1 MATVVKYWNPDSA
14 AGGTGDDPGTAG
26 ANRAYHDYPELEAA
40 EATGLPTD
48 GDIFQARRSG
58 TAVDA
63 VRLGDLTGWV
73 TGASNYLQIMSDDGV
88 RKTVTNTVV
97 NTRIIRMLNADHQYV
112 RVEGFDFEQNQA
124 SSPRE
129 CIGVDIGAATGDVR
143 FDNVR
148 AFNAGTGRH
157 GFYFR
162 GGISK
167 ISNCAAFANAGSG
180 FFNNSASLVEL
191 YCRYCV
197 AYNNG
202 ARGFTSASSP
212 VANLINCYAGA
223 NTTADYDSD
232 FATITN
238 CASSD
243 TTGDTGL
250 QNIAA
255 STSAGAYFTN
265 LTAGS
270 EDFHI
275 DADNSALEDAG
286 TDVSSD
292 TDFAVSLDAEGN
304 TRHAT
309 TPDIGMYESVGG
321 GPEDLPIPGKLI
333 NGNAIT
339 RAAYW

>member
-1 MATVVKYWNPDSA
+1 MATVVKYWDPDSA
-14 AGGTGDDPGTAG
+14 AGGDGTTTATAG

-40 EATGLPTD
+40 EATDIDTD

-58 TAVDA
+58 TATDTVPIDT
-63 VRLGDLTGWV
+63 LTGWT
-73 TGASNYLQIMSDDGV
+73 TGASNYLQIMSNDGT
-88 RKTVTNTVV
+88 RKKLVNSTNNIRILQVV
-97 NTRIIRMLNADHQYV
+97 EDYV
-112 RVEGFDFEQNQA
+112 RVEGFDFEQNQSA
-124 SSPRE
+124 SFRE
-129 CIGVDIGAATGDVR
+129 CIR
-143 FDNVR
+143 FSAPGGLTSEMIVDNVR
-148 AFNAGTGRH
+148 CSGAGTSKV
-157 GFYFR
+157 GFNCDD
-162 GGISK
+162 GIVK
-167 ISNCAAFANAGSG
+167 LSNCAAFGNGSHG
-180 FFNNSASLVEL
+180 FSCITAASGLET
-191 YCRYCV
+191 YGRYCV
-197 AYNNG
+197 AYNN
-202 ARGFTSASSP
+202 ASRGFNATASAT
-212 VANLINCYAGA
+212 ADFINCYSGG
-223 NTTADYDSD
+223 NSSDDYDAD
-232 FATITN
+232 TTTTN

-286 TDVSSD
+286 TDVPS
-292 TDFAVSLDAEGN
+292 VSLDAEGN

>member
-1 MATVVKYWNPDSA
+1 MATVVRYWDPDSA
-14 AGGTGDDPGTAG
+14 AGGDGTTTATAG

-40 EATGLPTD
+40 EATDLPTD
-48 GDIFQARRSG
+48 GDIFRARRSG
-58 TAVDA
+58 TATDA
-63 VRLGDLTGWV
+63 VPMDSLSGWT
-73 TGASNYLQIMSDDGV
+73 TGASNYLEIMSDDGT
-88 RKTVTNTVV
+88 RKELV
-97 NTRIIRMLNADHQYV
+97 NATDNVRIINITQDYV
-112 RVEGFDFEQNQA
+112 RISGFDLEQNQSA
-124 SSPRE
+124 TFRE
-129 CIGVDIGAATGDVR
+129 CVRVSAPGDLTSEVII
-143 FDNVR
+143 DNVR
-148 AFNAGTGRH
+148 TYGAAGGTE
-157 GFYFR
+157 GFVFDD
-162 GGISK
+162 GIVK
-167 ISNCAAFANAGSG
+167 ISNSASFANDDHG
-180 FFNNSASLVEL
+180 FSCISTSSFLEVYA
-191 YCRYCV
+191 RYCV
-197 AYNNG
+197 SYNNNG
-202 ARGFTSASSP
+202 RGFNATGGST
-212 VANLINCYAGA
+212 VDVINCYSGG
-223 NTTADYDSD
+223 NSGQDYDSD
-232 FATITN
+232 VSSMTT

-243 TTGDTGL
+243 TTGSSGL
-250 QNIAA
+250 QSIAA